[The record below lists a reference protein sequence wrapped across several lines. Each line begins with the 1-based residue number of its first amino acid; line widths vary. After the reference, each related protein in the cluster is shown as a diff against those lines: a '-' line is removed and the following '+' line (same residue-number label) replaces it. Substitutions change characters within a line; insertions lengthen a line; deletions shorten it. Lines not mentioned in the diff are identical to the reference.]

1 MKVSI
6 LGNGLTSLTLAKA
19 LVNLGIY
26 VDIFSSDKTKKIN
39 KIQTLGISKTNV
51 DFFNTYIL
59 DIKKFLWNIDKIEI
73 YSENL
78 KNEKILNFE
87 NKKGQLFSIIKN
99 FDLYNLLFLNLKKNK
114 LVKFKKKI
122 SYQELIKSN
131 SNLIFNC
138 DSHHSISKKFFYKK
152 INKNYDSFAHIAN
165 FKHKKILNNN
175 VASQIFT
182 TKGPL
187 AFLPISTTET
197 SVVYSIKGKK
207 VIDLENLIKRYNTK
221 YKIHK
226 VSNFLNF
233 ELQSS
238 SLRSY
243 YHENIIAFGDLLH
256 RLHPLAG
263 QGFNMTIRDIKE
275 IHKLIEFKKEH
286 GLDLDISICSD
297 FEKNSKNKN
306 YLFSNGIDFIHEF
319 FSLENKI
326 NNNLLS
332 KSVKLLGKNKN
343 VKKFFTK
350 FADNGIVI

>member
-1 MKVSI
+1 MKVCI
-6 LGNGLTSLTLAKA
+6 LGEGLTSLTLAKA
-19 LVNLGIY
+19 LINQGIY
-26 VDIFSSDKTKKIN
+26 VDIFSNQKLNQKQKSR
-39 KIQTLGISKTNV
+39 TLGISKSNIK
-51 DFFNTYIL
+51 FFNENIL
-59 DIKKFLWNIDKIEI
+59 NIEKLLWNIENIEI

-78 KNEKILNFE
+78 NNEKILNFE

-99 FDLYNLLFLNLKKNK
+99 FDLYKHLLLSLKKNK

-122 SYQELIKSN
+122 SYQELIKKDFK
-131 SNLIFNC
+131 LIFNC
-138 DSHHSISKKFFYKK
+138 DSHHSISKKFFNKK
-152 INKNYDSFAHIAN
+152 INKNYDSFAYIAN
-165 FKHKKILNNN
+165 LKHKKILNNN
-175 VASQIFT
+175 IASQIFT

-221 YKIHK
+221 YKILK
-226 VSNFLNF
+226 VSKFLSF

-238 SLRSY
+238 ILRSY

-286 GLDLDISICSD
+286 GLDLDTSICSD

-319 FSLENKI
+319 FSLESRI
-326 NNNLLS
+326 NNTSLS
-332 KSVKLLGKNKN
+332 KSVKLLGQNKN
-343 VKKFFTK
+343 VAKFFTK